1 MIEVICC
8 LAAQEIQGLYALRCQ
23 VLDKTNEKRY

>member
-8 LAAQEIQGLYALRCQ
+8 LAAQEIQKLYTLRRQ
-23 VLDKTNEKRY
+23 ALDKTNEKRH